1 MVEHSTSAALARAA
15 GAALVA
21 FALLLPDR
29 PGRAQA
35 DPDSGAPSAPAASSG
50 PSPDARSRRLRFC
63 AGTRTGN
70 YTFAAE
76 RIAER
81 ARAGAVEMDV
91 VTTLG
96 ATENLRL
103 LRAGECDF
111 ALSQSDVFDLH
122 GGEDPDSVRGIVP
135 FKRVY
140 SEYVHLLCPVASGI
154 SSTAQFGPKTRLITG
169 TDGSGTSETWRAFR
183 AAVPRL
189 DAVQRIAEPVNL
201 VAVNRVK
208 DSRDTCMLWV
218 SGLNSNDIQ
227 GANGMSVNTP
237 DHKRAMR
244 LISINERVLRNVLGS
259 DGQPMYKFEPIRA
272 RFGSYDHLIDPARDP
287 QTQAARPGT
296 VVVPVVDAIIFAR
309 SEVLDGLAD
318 GGSSIV
324 QVVEEAGPTIWA
336 RVSPPLAQRAE
347 APARR

>member
-1 MVEHSTSAALARAA
+1 MVKLPTSAALARAV

-21 FALLLPDR
+21 FAFLLPDR
-29 PGRAQA
+29 SAAAQT
-35 DPDSGAPSAPAASSG
+35 DPEAGAPSAPTASSG

-76 RIAER
+76 R
-81 ARAGAVEMDV
+81 ARAGAVDMDV

-140 SEYVHLLCPVASGI
+140 SEYVHLLCPIASGI
-154 SSTAQFGPKTRLITG
+154 SSTSQFGPKTRLITG

-189 DAVQRIAEPVNL
+189 DAVQRVADPVNL

-218 SGLNSNDIQ
+218 SGLNSDDIQ

-237 DHKRAMR
+237 DRKRAMR
-244 LISINERVLRNVLGS
+244 LISINERVLRNVLGG

-272 RFGSYDHLIDPARDP
+272 RFGSYDHLIDPGRDP

-309 SEVLDGLAD
+309 SEVLDSLTD

-324 QVVEEAGPTIWA
+324 RVVEEAGPSIWA
-336 RVSPPLAQRAE
+336 RVSPPVAQRAE
-347 APARR
+347 APTRR